1 MTAKIPSNRLMRHI
15 PHPAWRLNVP
25 TPMPKTTVIILG
37 IKFCGAAKALLMRIH
52 LLTKFFILFNFRCK
66 GSVFFACVQEKSAVC
81 GKNCTFWFNVLRT
94 FSVRWTFS
102 VATQRLVHCRRHYTR
117 FSAINAVGS
126 WTATL
131 LEVGSWKVILLLR
144 LGR

>member
-1 MTAKIPSNRLMRHI
+1 MFPPRCTRQTAMTAKIPSSRLMRHM

-25 TPMPKTTVIILG
+25 TPMPKTTVMILG

-81 GKNCTFWFNVLRT
+81 GRNCTFL
-94 FSVRWTFS
+94 
-102 VATQRLVHCRRHYTR
+102 L
-117 FSAINAVGS
+117 GS

-131 LEVGSWKVILLLR
+131 LEVGSWMFIVAAQRLLSVGRLLLLR
-144 LGR
+144 NVYCSTNV